1 MNTTTTNPATTREEA
16 AIDSTIRARLRALSA
31 KDAEAVFDCQTS
43 DFVCY
48 SLAPP
53 LVSTGGFEGLDA
65 WFDSW
70 AGPIGYELR
79 DLAITASPGVAFA
92 HALVRMTGRKTGG
105 AEGGVEVDLW
115 FRQTLG
121 LRRDGA
127 TWKIAHEHDST
138 PFYMDGS
145 LRAAVDLRP

>member
-1 MNTTTTNPATTREEA
+1 MTTTTTNSA
-16 AIDSTIRARLRALSA
+16 AIREDAAIEGAIRARLRALSA
-31 KDAEAVFDCQTS
+31 KDAKAVFDCETS

-53 LVSTGGFEGLDA
+53 LVSTGGLEGLDA
-65 WFDSW
+65 WFDTW

-79 DLAITASPGVAFA
+79 DLAITAGPATAYA
-92 HALVRMTGRKTGG
+92 HALVRMSGRKTD
-105 AEGGVEVDLW
+105 GVEVDLW

-127 TWKIAHEHDST
+127 TWKIAHEHDFT

-145 LRAAVDLRP
+145 FRAAVDLTP